1 MHLSF
6 ELVVNCVRNWVLNT
20 LGTLREG
27 GCCLLLLLSRLQ
39 VARKEAR
46 KETAPQELQTGERGG
61 SFCLYRVMFVS
72 CVWLKGCL
80 AKVGSACRR
89 KAAQA
94 FCQQSV
100 GSESLREYE
109 KYILDIYFY
118 IRS

>member
-72 CVWLKGCL
+72 CVWLKL
-80 AKVGSACRR
+80 ARLMPCTGLLSA
-89 KAAQA
+89 
-94 FCQQSV
+94 V
-100 GSESLREYE
+100 LINESLT
-109 KYILDIYFY
+109 KK
-118 IRS
+118 